1 MQLIQLDNRG
11 LQPPEPMVRIL
22 EILNTCSSDDVI
34 EALMDR
40 RPMFLFPELEERGL
54 PFTCIPNDFGGF
66 TLRIGDPHTVN
77 SSENTTPAS
86 ALEDDVRTVL
96 SNVIDPELGIDIISL
111 GLVYR
116 IDIDGSRVGILMT
129 LTVPGCPMSASI
141 KSDVEST
148 LRSLIWIKDVHV
160 ELTFDPPW
168 TPERLNAQAR
178 VLLGR

>member
-1 MQLIQLDNRG
+1 M
-11 LQPPEPMVRIL
+11 
-22 EILNTCSSDDVI
+22 
-34 EALMDR
+34 
-40 RPMFLFPELEERGL
+40 
-54 PFTCIPNDFGGF
+54 
-66 TLRIGDPHTVN
+66 N
-77 SSENTTPAS
+77 SSENTAS
-86 ALEDDVRTVL
+86 EPALEDDIRAVL
-96 SNVIDPELGIDIISL
+96 RNVIDPELGINIISL

-168 TPERLNAQAR
+168 TPERLSAEAR

>member
-1 MQLIQLDNRG
+1 M
-11 LQPPEPMVRIL
+11 
-22 EILNTCSSDDVI
+22 S
-34 EALMDR
+34 
-40 RPMFLFPELEERGL
+40 
-54 PFTCIPNDFGGF
+54 
-66 TLRIGDPHTVN
+66 
-77 SSENTTPAS
+77 SSENTMPAS
-86 ALEDDVRTVL
+86 ALEDDVRAVL

-141 KSDVEST
+141 KSDVESM
-148 LRSLIWIKDVHV
+148 LRSLTWIKEVHV

-168 TPERLNAQAR
+168 TPDRLNAQAR